1 MHFINL
7 ILDSLGRSSLGSR
20 LGFSFHI
27 AYFNSYHNNNLYHFK
42 IGICELT
49 INQIG
54 LGTALLFTALAQ
66 VKQRNSINQSTCHV
80 LGPPSPA
87 LMLCPLTSPLGTT
100 SAFTFYV
107 SLLEVLTKNIIV
119 KLGYFVKIT

>member
-54 LGTALLFTALAQ
+54 LGIL
-66 VKQRNSINQSTCHV
+66 NSNTH
-80 LGPPSPA
+80 
-87 LMLCPLTSPLGTT
+87 
-100 SAFTFYV
+100 
-107 SLLEVLTKNIIV
+107 NIIP
-119 KLGYFVKIT
+119 LLNQTTL

>member
-54 LGTALLFTALAQ
+54 LGTDNVIDRVAGY
-66 VKQRNSINQSTCHV
+66 S
-80 LGPPSPA
+80 
-87 LMLCPLTSPLGTT
+87 M
-100 SAFTFYV
+100 
-107 SLLEVLTKNIIV
+107 NIFLV
-119 KLGYFVKIT
+119 GKIFLS